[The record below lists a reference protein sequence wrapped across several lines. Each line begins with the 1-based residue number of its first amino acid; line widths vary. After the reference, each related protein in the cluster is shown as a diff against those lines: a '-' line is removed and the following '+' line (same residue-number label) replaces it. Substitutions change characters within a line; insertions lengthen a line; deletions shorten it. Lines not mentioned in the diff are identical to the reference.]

1 MNVWGDE
8 CRGDECRTIVREL
21 LCLFFVWLLCFA
33 AAVSERSR
41 STPNSRWQRL
51 GNVTLSPAY
60 MKLPNYCKLYFS
72 KTYFSKVYFSKLVS
86 PKYILRRLGSRIYE
100 ASWLFQTVFSK
111 AYFSKVYFSKLYF
124 SKAVLERKKKRIF
137 PKCILQWLASV
148 TLPPTYMKLP
158 NYFKAYFP
166 KHISSFKVYF
176 QLLGSVTLSAIHMKV
191 PNHCKALHT
200 LYSQSSDSNVRNKST
215 KHIPKTQNHFVV

>member
-1 MNVWGDE
+1 MDILFVW
-8 CRGDECRTIVREL
+8 L
-21 LCLFFVWLLCFA
+21 LWCFFFVWLLCFA

-51 GNVTLSPAY
+51 ASVTLSPAY

-111 AYFSKVYFSKLYF
+111 AYFSKVFFSKLYF
-124 SKAVLERKKKRIF
+124 SKAVLERKKMYFSKVYFTTTGQCHSATHIIWSFLIISKRIF
-137 PKCILQWLASV
+137 QSIYQASKCIFNYWVASLCQPYIWRFQIIAKPFILYTHNQV
-148 TLPPTYMKLP
+148 TAT
-158 NYFKAYFP
+158 
-166 KHISSFKVYF
+166 
-176 QLLGSVTLSAIHMKV
+176 
-191 PNHCKALHT
+191 
-200 LYSQSSDSNVRNKST
+200 
-215 KHIPKTQNHFVV
+215 

>member
-1 MNVWGDE
+1 MSGWWMSDNRQGTPLFVF
-8 CRGDECRTIVREL
+8 
-21 LCLFFVWLLCFA
+21 CLTSLFWC
-33 AAVSERSR
+33 SGKWEE

-51 GNVTLSPAY
+51 ASVTLSPAY

-111 AYFSKVYFSKLYF
+111 AYFSKVFFSKLYF
-124 SKAVLERKKKRIF
+124 SKAVLERKKNVF
-137 PKCILQWLASV
+137 FQSV
-148 TLPPTYMKLP
+148 FYNDWPVSLCHPHNMKLP

-200 LYSQSSDSNVRNKST
+200 LYSQSSDSNVRNKSI
-215 KHIPKTQNHFVV
+215 KHIPKTQNHFLV